1 MLNEHAIALT
11 MGIFLVPGMF
21 LYLFLD
27 RTYQNRLDAVATGFV
42 GGVQVSADYRTLLLY
57 SRMVPIMLLAVTCF
71 ALWGVGFLLL
81 ARAVAHED
89 VRLLAHMGAFIN
101 AVAALG
107 WLFIGG
113 AQVVYCRSILR
124 QSEAS

>member
-1 MLNEHAIALT
+1 MPSEHAIALT

-27 RTYQNRLDAVATGFV
+27 RTYQNRMDAVATGFV
-42 GGVQVSADYRTLLLY
+42 NGVRVSAAYRVLLLY
-57 SRMVPIMLLAVTCF
+57 SRMVPIILLAVTCF
-71 ALWGVGFLLL
+71 VLWGVGFLLL
-81 ARAVAHED
+81 ARAVTDDD
-89 VRLLAHMGAFIN
+89 VRLLAYMGAFIN

-113 AQVVYCRSILR
+113 AQVVYCRSTLR
-124 QSEAS
+124 QAEAH